1 MPVQAAPQHNQDA
14 LLREAMAI
22 GNRGL
27 ALLAE
32 NRAVEALAVFRQA
45 LALLPGNS
53 SLLYN
58 IGVALQALGRF
69 DEAVA
74 AYDTTLAQAPGFAAA
89 LINKAAAL
97 VQLDRAEA
105 ALQACR
111 AALVLQ
117 PGNVEAQCNAGQ
129 GFMALG
135 RYREAEL
142 IFRDILARAP
152 DHDLVQVNLA
162 HTLLVTGRLAEGWP
176 HYEKRL
182 GLGTA
187 RPAFE
192 EKLWRGEALAGRT
205 LLVHADQGFGDT
217 IQFCR
222 YIPLIAQQV
231 RGAGR
236 IVVEVQ
242 PALAGLL
249 RRTGWGD
256 VVVAEGERRP
266 AFDLHVPMMSL
277 PYVLGT
283 TLETIPG
290 GVPYLA
296 ADPARSALWRQRL
309 AALPGLRIGL
319 VWAGNSL
326 LGQDMYLDRK
336 RSVALA
342 ALAPLA
348 AVPGVSFVSLQ
359 KGGPA
364 AQATQPPAGMV
375 LHDVTAALGDFDD
388 TAALVDALDLVISVD
403 TAVAHLA
410 GALGKP
416 VWLLNRSNT
425 CWRWL
430 LDRTDSPWYPTM
442 RLFRQA
448 APGDWSGAVAAL
460 AAELARMRG

>member
-1 MPVQAAPQHNQDA
+1 MTGQAASQRDQDA
-14 LLREAMAI
+14 RLSEAAAL

-32 NRAVEALAVFRQA
+32 NRAAEALASFQQA
-45 LALLPGNS
+45 LALLPGNP

-69 DEAVA
+69 EEAVA
-74 AYDTTLAQAPGFAAA
+74 TYDTTLVQAPGFAAA
-89 LINKAAAL
+89 LVNQAAAL
-97 VQLDRAEA
+97 IQLDRAEE
-105 ALQACR
+105 ALHACR
-111 AALVLQ
+111 AALVHL
-117 PGNVEAQCNAGQ
+117 PGNIEAQCNAGQ
-129 GFMALG
+129 GFMSLG

-152 DHDLVQVNLA
+152 EHDLVQVNLA

-187 RPAFE
+187 RQAFE
-192 EKLWRGEALAGRT
+192 AKLWRGEALAGRT

-222 YIPLIAQQV
+222 YIELIA
-231 RGAGR
+231 GR
-236 IVVEVQ
+236 VVVEVQ

-249 RRTGWGD
+249 RRTEWGAA
-256 VVVAEGERRP
+256 VIAEGEQRP

-290 GVPYLA
+290 RTPYLA
-296 ADPARSALWRQRL
+296 ADPARSAAWRHRL
-309 AALPGLRIGL
+309 ARLPGLKVGL
-319 VWAGNSL
+319 VWAGNAQ

-336 RSVALA
+336 RSLTLA

-348 AVPGVSFVSLQ
+348 AVPGVSYVSLQ
-359 KGGPA
+359 KGAPA
-364 AQATQPPAGMV
+364 AQAATPPAGLA
-375 LHDVTAALGDFDD
+375 LHDVTAELGDFGE
-388 TAALVDALDLVISVD
+388 TAALVEALDLVISVD

-416 VWLLNRSNT
+416 VWLLNRFNT

-430 LDRTDSPWYPTM
+430 LEREDSPWYPSL
-442 RLFRQA
+442 RLFRQQ

-460 AAELARMRG
+460 RVALDGLARARS